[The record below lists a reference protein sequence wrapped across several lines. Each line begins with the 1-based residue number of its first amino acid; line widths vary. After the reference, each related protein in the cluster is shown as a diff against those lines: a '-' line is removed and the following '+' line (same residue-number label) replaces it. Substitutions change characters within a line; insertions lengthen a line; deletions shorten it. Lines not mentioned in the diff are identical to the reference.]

1 MLVGMTEVT
10 LNADRPGRT
19 LACELTHATKIRTQ
33 GKNGL
38 FSISVN
44 DILKICRTRRQWNRE
59 VRQEIRDFFN
69 VWEFFS
75 LYREAAC

>member
-1 MLVGMTEVT
+1 MFSLPMLVGMTEVT

-19 LACELTHATKIRTQ
+19 LTCELTHAIVTKIRTK
-33 GKNGL
+33 GKNGQ

-59 VRQEIRDFFN
+59 VRQEIKDFFS
-69 VWEFFS
+69 F
-75 LYREAAC
+75 